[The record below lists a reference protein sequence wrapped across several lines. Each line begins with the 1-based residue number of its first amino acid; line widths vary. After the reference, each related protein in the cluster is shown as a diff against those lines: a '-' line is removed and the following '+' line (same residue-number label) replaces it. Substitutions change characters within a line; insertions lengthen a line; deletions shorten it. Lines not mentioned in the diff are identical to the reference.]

1 VVTATET
8 RTAELA
14 AESRSAGWPLQPLLD
29 ASGLT
34 RSRLAV
40 ELGLSGVTLR
50 TASQRG
56 LNDRQADQWAIRL
69 GLHPLSVWGWA
80 WIDNAADTAPTAAA
94 RFADV
99 LRGRIARGELR
110 PGDQLPGI
118 HALARSGGVGTK
130 TAAHALDEL
139 RADGLVVSTAPNR
152 PSVVASAIP
161 VGLASCVICGQGI
174 GPGEEHYPGKSHCT
188 MAAHG
193 WCDCDQAT
201 HPECCPSC
209 AAGVTA

>member
-1 VVTATET
+1 MTATGPD
-8 RTAELA
+8 TAVRPGEPGGT
-14 AESRSAGWPLQPLLD
+14 GWPLRPLLD
-29 ASGLT
+29 ATGLS

-40 ELGLSGVTLR
+40 ALGLSGVTLR

-56 LNDRQADQWAIRL
+56 LTDRQADQWAIRL

-80 WIDNAADTAPTAAA
+80 WIDKATATAPTAAA

-99 LRGRIARGELR
+99 LRGRIARGDLR
-110 PGDQLPGI
+110 PGDKLPGI

-130 TAAHALDEL
+130 TAARALDEL
-139 RADGLVVSTAPNR
+139 RAEGLVVSTSSNR

-161 VGLASCVICGQGI
+161 VGLASCVICRQRVSSGD
-174 GPGEEHYPGKSHCT
+174 EHYPHRPSCT

-193 WCDCDQAT
+193 WCECDQAA

>member
-1 VVTATET
+1 MTATDT
-8 RTAELA
+8 RSAELG
-14 AESRSAGWPLQPLLD
+14 AEPRGARWPLQPLLD

-50 TASQRG
+50 AASQRG
-56 LNDRQADQWAIRL
+56 LTDRQADQWAIRL
-69 GLHPLSVWGWA
+69 RLHPLSVWGWA

-130 TAAHALDEL
+130 TAAHALNEL
-139 RADGLVVSTAPNR
+139 RAEGLVVGTAPNR
-152 PSVVASAIP
+152 PSVVASAVP
-161 VGLASCVICGQGI
+161 AGLASCAICGQGI
-174 GPGEEHYPGKSHCT
+174 VVGEEHYPHHSHCT

-193 WCDCDQAT
+193 WSTAT
-201 HPECCPSC
+201 RRPTPS
-209 AAGVTA
+209 AARAAPRG

>member
-1 VVTATET
+1 VTAIDTP
-8 RTAELA
+8 TAATSGEP
-14 AESRSAGWPLQPLLD
+14 RGAGWPLQPLLD
-29 ASGLT
+29 ASGLS
-34 RSRLAV
+34 RSRMAV
-40 ELGLSGVTLR
+40 VLSLSGVTLR

-56 LNDRQADQWAIRL
+56 LTDRQADQWAIRL

-80 WIDNAADTAPTAAA
+80 WIDNAHAAAPTAAA

-110 PGDQLPGI
+110 PGDQLPGV
-118 HALARSGGVGTK
+118 HALARAGGVGTK

-139 RADGLVVSTAPNR
+139 RAEGLVVGTAPNR

-174 GPGEEHYPGKSHCT
+174 GPGEEHYPHKPHCT

-193 WCDCDQAT
+193 WCDCDQAA